1 MRNLVPLALATALL
15 TSACEAFGAAR
26 GLAVAAVLLTGALA
40 WLAHRGHAHAGGST
54 GSTGGT
60 SSTTDAGTTG
70 STGVDSSTTD
80 SSTADAGTTGSTG
93 VDSATLDST
102 ASGGTVDSTSTVGTT
117 AAEGTTYIGPCLS
130 IGTPETETGDPEL
143 LPCLCACETGTDR
156 NAADLAPAL
165 LLPLIARRRRNRR
178 RSLERIAATGRLPDD
193 VVARLRNRL
202 ERDD

>member
-1 MRNLVPLALATALL
+1 MRNLAPLGLAAALL

-40 WLAHRGHAHAGGST
+40 WLAHRGHAHAGEAT
-54 GSTGGT
+54 GSTTDSGT
-60 SSTTDAGTTG
+60 TDSGTTDAGTTG
-70 STGVDSSTTD
+70 STGVDSGTT
-80 SSTADAGTTGSTG
+80 DAGTTGSTG
-93 VDSATLDST
+93 VGSGTLDST

-117 AAEGTTYIGPCLS
+117 ATEGTTYVGPCLS
-130 IGTPETETGDPEL
+130 IGPYGTDTEAPEL

-202 ERDD
+202 DTDD